1 MTKVNWKVTDL
12 LSYSIPTKFF
22 SFVVFQ
28 SAVFQSPKFCY
39 IGLRPSFSTLAQ
51 PRGGEAGG
59 TPPSPEIGFTKKFLA
74 APLSM
79 CAWIHSD
86 CECETEKRNI

>member
-1 MTKVNWKVTDL
+1 MTKVNWKLESDGPFVIFQTHEIL
-12 LSYSIPTKFF
+12 LICR
-22 SFVVFQ
+22 FQ

-51 PRGGEAGG
+51 PRGEAGG
-59 TPPSPEIGFTKKFLA
+59 TPPPEIGFTKKFLA